1 MGETSRGI
9 RIRWAWERTRNG
21 DGRVGMHVHDG
32 VGPVVGLY
40 KSADGQ
46 RRCDA
51 GEELWGGVAG
61 VDKEGALSV
70 DSWCV
75 LSKQDAMV
83 QLVCVCSAFRND
95 ISSVHLGGIF

>member
-1 MGETSRGI
+1 MDEISRGI
-9 RIRWAWERTRNG
+9 RIRWGWKRTHDG
-21 DGRVGMHVHDG
+21 DGRMGVHVRDG
-32 VGPVVGLY
+32 VGPVAGLY

-75 LSKQDAMV
+75 LSEA
-83 QLVCVCSAFRND
+83 
-95 ISSVHLGGIF
+95 G